1 MDRRS
6 LLKLGLALGMGLP
19 FTLTAGSGA
28 WAAAPSVP
36 SVPPVNRHPFNFD
49 WLRNHARK
57 LSELE
62 YQPAEDQLPA
72 RLTALDW
79 DQYQQIQYRPD
90 QALWKN
96 RNSVFQVR
104 FFHLGLFFFEPVQ
117 FFELVDGQAQPI
129 GYKPEHFSYGDNT
142 DLADLLLDLP
152 ENLGYAGFRLHFHQD
167 FDRDIAAFLG
177 ASYFRAVGESRQY
190 GLSARGFAVDTG
202 LPKAEEFPRFR
213 TFWLQRPEPG
223 DLHLTVYALLDSPSL
238 TGAYRFV
245 IHPGRNLDMAVSAS
259 IFPRKAL
266 NRFGVTPLT
275 SMYQT
280 GENNR
285 RMATDW
291 RPEIHDSDGLA
302 IWNGNGE
309 RLWRPL
315 TNPENLRV
323 SHFVDKNPKGFGLL
337 QRDRNFD
344 HYQDDG
350 VFYDRRPSLWVQPGG
365 NWGEGAMMLVEIP
378 ARDETFDNIVAFW
391 NPEKPWLP
399 GNEYPV
405 RYRLTWGEDMP
416 DQNRELGTVRATRTG
431 IGGVVGQPRTYFSR
445 RFAVDFSGGTLAM
458 LDGETEVE
466 AEVTASR
473 GRVELVSAR
482 PLKAINGFRAMF
494 DLVPEASTG
503 PVELRLYLKLGSQAL
518 TETWLY
524 QYLPPEPGD
533 RKL

>member
-6 LLKLGLALGMGLP
+6 LLKLGLALTTGLP
-19 FTLTAGSGA
+19 FKLTADSERS
-28 WAAAPSVP
+28 AAKTPTTTKNGEPFSYGWLKEYARELSRQGYRAPRDP
-36 SVPPVNRHPFNFD
+36 
-49 WLRNHARK
+49 
-57 LSELE
+57 
-62 YQPAEDQLPA
+62 LPA
-72 RLTALDW
+72 RLKALDW
-79 DQYQQIQYRPD
+79 DQYQQIRYRPD
-90 QALWKN
+90 QALWRN
-96 RNSVFQVR
+96 RDSTFQVQ
-104 FFHLGLFFFEPVQ
+104 FFHLGLFFLEPVQ
-117 FFELVDGQAQPI
+117 FYELANGRARPI
-129 GYKPEHFSYGDNT
+129 GFDPQNFDYGDNT
-142 DLADLLLDLP
+142 GLADLSPD
-152 ENLGYAGFRLHFHQD
+152 LGYAGFRLQFHQD
-167 FDRDIAAFLG
+167 FERDVAAFLG

-202 LPKAEEFPRFR
+202 LPRAEEFPRFR
-213 TFWLQRPEPG
+213 SFWLQRPEPG

-259 IFPRKAL
+259 VFPRKTL
-266 NRFGVTPLT
+266 TRFGVAPLT

-280 GENNR
+280 GENDR

-302 IWNGNGE
+302 IWNGHGE

-315 TNPENLRV
+315 TNPENLQV
-323 SHFVDKNPKGFGLL
+323 SHFVDHAPKGFGLL
-337 QRDRNFD
+337 QRDRNFN

-350 VFYDRRPSLWVQPGG
+350 VFYERRPSLWVKPEGD
-365 NWGEGAMMLVEIP
+365 WGEGAVMLVEIP
-378 ARDETFDNIVAFW
+378 TGDETFDNIVAFW
-391 NPEKPWLP
+391 NPETPWRP

-405 RYRLTWGEDMP
+405 AYRLTWGENMP

-431 IGGVVGQPRTYFSR
+431 VGGVVGQPRTYFSR

-458 LDGETEVE
+458 LDGETGVE

-482 PLKAINGFRAMF
+482 PLHAINGFRAMF
-494 DLVPEASTG
+494 DLVPDDSAD
-503 PVELRLYLKLGSQAL
+503 PIELRLYLKHGRQAL

-524 QYLPPEPGD
+524 QYVPPETED
-533 RKL
+533 RDF